1 MNIMIVNVII
11 ILKCRFWIVLIIII
25 KLECYYYFD
34 LYICSIVSFK
44 ECFNSNL
51 KFNLCNLVV
60 IVN

>member
-1 MNIMIVNVII
+1 MIFKVII
-11 ILKCRFWIVLIIII
+11 ILKCRIWNVLIKII
-25 KLECYYYFD
+25 KFECYYYFD
-34 LYICSIVSFK
+34 VYRSDSFK

>member
-34 LYICSIVSFK
+34 LYSIVSFK
-44 ECFNSNL
+44 ESFNSNL